1 MRGRGEV
8 TPPYLSRSPSTGMA
22 GPLGRGWSVWGENLV
37 GIGRRRPEPHTVQGK
52 PCSCVNAFTPPV
64 PGPRGL
70 LLRIRDGER
79 RGVFLGK
86 LLTVMEGCDA
96 ACLLLQETCVTSDG
110 WQVCIPGYRVHG
122 QRHGRISWDSPR
134 VMSGTPFMSIPA
146 RGGNSLTSSRGFVS
160 MLTVSTRRDPTPRMV
175 FLGDFN

>member
-1 MRGRGEV
+1 LGGEFSGYWSSATRAPHCSGETLFV
-8 TPPYLSRSPSTGMA
+8 CKCIYSSCAGTARSPRS
-22 GPLGRGWSVWGENLV
+22 
-37 GIGRRRPEPHTVQGK
+37 GIFLLK
-52 PCSCVNAFTPPV
+52 K
-64 PGPRGL
+64 GL